1 MAIDGKKLKDAL
13 AKAKNVG
20 LVEEA
25 FTIEDCELVLR
36 NLRQDE
42 YNSILQ
48 DCDGLDGMAYLNAY
62 QRGHIARSIVSL
74 NGVDLRDTAFVE
86 VDEDDPKR
94 PGQTKTVKHELHAYL
109 NKQVLG
115 TWGKEAIFTAFR
127 KFGDVVGAAEIKAKQ
142 GVTFVL
148 SDERDEDKYRRLL
161 LEAQECEEAMP
172 QSMVTSILD
181 ELGLMRKS
189 TADEIKA
196 AMTKTD
202 ELARAQ
208 AAADQAAA
216 DQAAADQAAAAA
228 EAAIQQAS
236 ADQASAAAE
245 AAIQQA
251 AADQAAADQ
260 ARPSAGRPMDPHL
273 TLQQVIASRT
283 PVPVVAAQASQDTS
297 PALKRGAEIAAL
309 EGAADSHGLIE
320 VYRPDQPQ
328 GPVEVRKREPF
339 DASGLATILD
349 KPPSAGINPRFK
361 PQPKI

>member
-216 DQAAADQAAAAA
+216 DQA
-228 EAAIQQAS
+228 
-236 ADQASAAAE
+236 
-245 AAIQQA
+245 
-251 AADQAAADQ
+251 
-260 ARPSAGRPMDPHL
+260 RPSAGRPMDPHL